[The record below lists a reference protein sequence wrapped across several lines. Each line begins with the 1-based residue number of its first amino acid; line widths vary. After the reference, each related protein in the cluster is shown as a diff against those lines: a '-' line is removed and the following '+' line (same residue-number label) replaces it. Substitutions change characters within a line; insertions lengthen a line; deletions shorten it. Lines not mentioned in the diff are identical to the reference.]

1 MKIDVRRVQPSAD
14 LDELLGNLIA
24 IREELDLP
32 EALSAQELRSSLEQ
46 IANTPTS
53 YLLVASIED
62 RPLGFALAHALG
74 HETPLTATRLVID
87 VLFVPT
93 SERRRGIGHAL
104 LQGLSNEADL
114 LGAAEV
120 LALPAAQARAAQ
132 RFFARAGFASASS
145 YRRIEPLALHR
156 NLSDAPVVRP
166 LRQRSSVDHLIAR
179 RRITRDKDIS

>member
-32 EALSAQELRSSLEQ
+32 EGFSAQELRTSLEQ

-62 RPLGFALAHALG
+62 RPLGFALAHSLG

-87 VLFVPT
+87 VLFVPA
-93 SERRRGIGHAL
+93 SERQILRLWMNH
-104 LQGLSNEADL
+104 
-114 LGAAEV
+114 
-120 LALPAAQARAAQ
+120 
-132 RFFARAGFASASS
+132 
-145 YRRIEPLALHR
+145 
-156 NLSDAPVVRP
+156 PVV
-166 LRQRSSVDHLIAR
+166 AR
-179 RRITRDKDIS
+179 RRAKGTQSAERLA